1 MLLRNKGRN
10 LHIRSAIFP
19 ASSTAKA
26 SMQPSSAPLSA
37 LRTAGAA
44 EILPGEVFGR
54 LINLSGRRRFTSQRL
69 VLYAVLAA
77 QGKSDALGVARSALA
92 LFDGA
97 HASLLQKS
105 DDLPGVFSEPLRQAY
120 FGSGEGDA
128 RIRGFSLLAQRTL
141 DAIERGWRQAAELL
155 EQLIAVTTPL
165 LDTLNSLT
173 AIYEEESRRHAL
185 LLEKRR
191 QTVMHDIEAI
201 AREARMVAFNAQVIA
216 ARAGDAGREFAVVGS
231 QLSDITGQ
239 IDGLVR
245 QALNQPA

>member
-1 MLLRNKGRN
+1 MHPPPAPVSYLR
-10 LHIRSAIFP
+10 
-19 ASSTAKA
+19 
-26 SMQPSSAPLSA
+26 Q
-37 LRTAGAA
+37 AGPA

-77 QGKSDALGVARSALA
+77 QGKEDALTVARSALA

-97 HASLLQKS
+97 HASLLHKS
-105 DDLPGVFSEPLRQAY
+105 ADLPGVFSEPLRQAY
-120 FGSGEGDA
+120 FGSAQGDA
-128 RIRGFSLLAQRTL
+128 TIRGFSLLAQRTL
-141 DAIERGWRQAAELL
+141 DAIESGWRQATELL
-155 EQLIAVTTPL
+155 AQLIDITTPL
-165 LDTLNSLT
+165 LDTLNSIT
-173 AIYEEESRRHAL
+173 AVYEEESRRHAL

-191 QTVMHDIEAI
+191 QTVMHYIEAI

-231 QLSDITGQ
+231 RLSDITGQ

-245 QALNQPA
+245 QALHQAA